1 MKGKCM
7 LHKNFLPYII
17 SISVAVAALG
27 APHVAY
33 AAGVVGN
40 GAPASCTEAALA
52 SALAGG
58 GAISFNCGPNPHTI
72 TFTSRKTINVNTSID
87 GASKISFDGGGT
99 TGFFSV
105 SAARTLSLVGLTLT
119 NAGNSSSP
127 STGLAIAV
135 GSGILS
141 VANSTFSQNT
151 RGAISGFNTDS
162 VTAITNS
169 LFISNSSTGFGGAIY
184 NTGRLSI
191 SDSTFSDNVGSISHE
206 GGAIYNTTTGAVPGI
221 VTIRR
226 SSFLRNTA
234 GYGGAISNYG
244 ALTITESTLA
254 ANGST
259 FNGGGGGGTLLTGSG
274 GQLLL
279 VNVTLTGGTTMP
291 NNKGSAIYVNGSP
304 VVGGRATLVNVTMAD
319 NAGVNGQVH
328 IANVGVI
335 DWKNTIVANGQCT
348 KDGTAV
354 LNDNG
359 GNLAF
364 NAAGCPGTSADP
376 LLGTLQD
383 NGGPTHTRALPANS
397 PARDQGLNAGCPPY
411 DQRGVIRPQNATCD
425 IGAVEYNATPIFTAV
440 SPDTLCADSGS
451 AVLTFTG
458 ANLIDGPSGT
468 RAKLGGAALATTFV
482 NNTSLTAVLGAPD
495 LAAPPHTLTF
505 TLETPTTDGGVSA
518 ASHVVAIVV
527 CNQPIGGL
535 VASNDGPTVL
545 GNVTQFE
552 ATIASGGGVSYVWN
566 FGDGQ
571 IGTGANPTHT
581 YASVGS
587 YVAVVTATNNVGHAV
602 ANTVVNV
609 NLITTGKLISSFTSQ
624 FGAVITYTYIV
635 THVAPLGGSA
645 ATVVLSGSVPANT
658 VLVTYTNASAFST
671 GGDYGNGYVVTAPSL
686 SLAPGQSAAITW
698 VVRST
703 TVVGD
708 VVNQAHASTDDGRIQ
723 VFERDRVYRV
733 FLMLFCKGC

>member
-1 MKGKCM
+1 M
-7 LHKNFLPYII
+7 LHKNSLPYVI
-17 SISVAVAALG
+17 SISIAVAALG
-27 APHVAY
+27 APQAAY

-40 GAPASCTEAALA
+40 GAPASCTEAALV

-72 TFTSRKTINVNTSID
+72 AFTSRKTINTNTSIN
-87 GASKISFDGGGT
+87 GAGKITFDGGGT

-105 SAARTLSLVGLTLT
+105 AAARTLSLAGLTVT
-119 NAGNSSSP
+119 NAGNASSP

-135 GSGILS
+135 GSGTLS
-141 VANSTFSQNT
+141 VASSTFSQNT
-151 RGAISGFNTDS
+151 RGAISGFNTDG

-169 LFISNSSTGFGGAIY
+169 LFISNSNSGFGGAIY
-184 NTGRLSI
+184 NTGQLFI
-191 SDSTFSDNVGSISHE
+191 SDSMFKDNVGSSSHE
-206 GGAIYNTTTGAVPGI
+206 GGAIYNTATGGIPGK

-226 SSFLRNTA
+226 SSFIRNTA

-244 ALTITESTLA
+244 ALTMTESTLA
-254 ANGST
+254 ANGTT
-259 FNGGGGGGTLLTGSG
+259 FNGGGGGGTFLNGSG

-279 VNVTLTGGTTMP
+279 VNVTLTGGTAMP

-304 VVGGRATLVNVTMAD
+304 VIGGRATLVNVTMAD

-328 IANVGVI
+328 IANVGEI
-335 DWKNTIVANGQCT
+335 YWKNTIVANGQCT
-348 KDGTAV
+348 KDASAV

-364 NAAGCPGTSADP
+364 NATGCPGTNADP

-397 PARDQGLNAGCPPY
+397 PARDQGLNSGCPAY

-451 AVLTFTG
+451 ATLTFTG
-458 ANLIDGPSGT
+458 SNLIDGPFGT
-468 RAKLGGAALATTFV
+468 RVKLGGVALATTFV
-482 NNTSLTAVLGAPD
+482 ANTSLSAVLGAAE

-505 TLETPTTDGGVSA
+505 TLETPTVDGGVSA
-518 ASHVVAIVV
+518 ASHSVAIVV
-527 CNQPIGGL
+527 CNQPIAGL
-535 VASNDGPTVL
+535 TAANDGPTVL

-552 ATIASGGGVSYVWN
+552 ATITNGGGVSYVWN

-571 IGTGANPTHT
+571 IGAGANPTHT
-581 YASVGS
+581 YTSVGS
-587 YVAVVTATNNVGHAV
+587 YVAIVTATNNVGQA
-602 ANTVVNV
+602 AASTVVNV

-635 THVAPLGGSA
+635 THVAPEGGSA

-658 VLVTYTNASAFST
+658 VLVTYAGASAVAT
-671 GGDYGNGYVVTAPSL
+671 GGDYGNGYVATLPPL

-733 FLMLFCKGC
+733 FLMMFCKGC

>member
-1 MKGKCM
+1 M
-7 LHKNFLPYII
+7 LHKDLLPYV
-17 SISVAVAALG
+17 ISVSIAVAALG
-27 APHVAY
+27 APQVAH
-33 AAGVVGN
+33 AAGAVGN
-40 GAPASCTEAALA
+40 GAPASCTEAALVA
-52 SALAGG
+52 ALAGG
-58 GAISFNCGPNPHTI
+58 GAVTFNCGPNPHTI
-72 TFTSRKTINVNTSID
+72 TFTSRKTININTSIN
-87 GASKISFDGGGT
+87 GAGKISFDGGGT

-119 NAGNSSSP
+119 NAGNASSP
-127 STGLAIAV
+127 SSGLAIAV

-141 VANSTFSQNT
+141 IANSTFSRNT
-151 RGAISGFNTDS
+151 RGALSGFNTDG
-162 VTAITNS
+162 VTVITNS
-169 LFISNSSTGFGGAIY
+169 LFISNSSGLGGAIY
-184 NTGRLSI
+184 NTGQLLI
-191 SDSTFSDNVGSISHE
+191 SDSTFSDNVGSVSQE
-206 GGAIYNTTTGAVPGI
+206 GGAIYNTSTSGVPGK

-226 SSFLRNTA
+226 SSLIRNTG
-234 GYGGAISNYG
+234 GYGGAIANYG

-254 ANGST
+254 SNGST
-259 FNGGGGGGTLLTGSG
+259 FNGGGGGGSILNGSG

-279 VNVTLTGGTTMP
+279 VNVTLTGSTTMP
-291 NNKGSAIYVNGSP
+291 NNKGAAIYLNGSP
-304 VVGGRATLVNVTMAD
+304 VTGGRATLVNVTMAD

-328 IANVGVI
+328 IANVGVV

-348 KDGTAV
+348 KDASAV
-354 LNDNG
+354 VNDNG

-364 NAAGCPGTSADP
+364 NAAGCPGTNADP

-397 PARDQGLNAGCPPY
+397 PARDQGLNAGCPAY

-440 SPDTLCADSGS
+440 SPNTICVDSGS
-451 AVLTFTG
+451 ATLTFTG
-458 ANLIDGPSGT
+458 SNLIDGPSGT
-468 RAKLGGAALATTFV
+468 RAKLGGVALVTTFV
-482 NNTSLTAVLGAPD
+482 TNTSLTAVLGAAD

-505 TLETPTTDGGVSA
+505 TLETPTADGGVST
-518 ASHVVAIVV
+518 ASLAVAIVV

-552 ATIASGGGVSYVWN
+552 ATISSGGGVSYAWN

-571 IGTGANPTHT
+571 IGSGANPTHT

-587 YVAVVTATNNVGHAV
+587 YVATVTATNNVGHA
-602 ANTVVNV
+602 AADTVVNV
-609 NLITTGKLISSFTSQ
+609 NLVTTGKLISSFTSE

-635 THVAPLGGSA
+635 THVAPEGGSA
-645 ATVVLSGSVPANT
+645 ATVVLSGSLPSNT
-658 VLVTYTNASAFST
+658 VLLTQTNASAFFS
-671 GGDYGNGYVVTAPSL
+671 GGDYGNGYVATVPAL
-686 SLAPGQSAAITW
+686 SLAPGQSATITW

-703 TVVGD
+703 VILGD
-708 VVNQAHASTDDGRIQ
+708 VLNQAHASTDDGRIQ